1 MSATNL
7 FTLLKL
13 NLFLFSFNNKITID
27 GIIIANTKDQNNKAV
42 EIHEGKIEELN
53 KIPTRIL
60 F

>member
-13 NLFLFSFNNKITID
+13 NLFLFSFNNRITIS

-42 EIHEGKIEELN
+42 EIQEGKIEELN
-53 KIPTRIL
+53 KTPTRIL

>member
-13 NLFLFSFNNKITID
+13 NLFLFFFNNKITIE
-27 GIIIANTKDQNNKAV
+27 GIIIASKKDQNNKTV
-42 EIHEGKIEELN
+42 EIHEGKIEESN
-53 KIPTRIL
+53 KIPIKIL

>member
-13 NLFLFSFNNKITID
+13 NLFLFFFNNKITIK
-27 GIIIANTKDQNNKAV
+27 GIIIASKKDQNNKAV
-42 EIHEGKIEELN
+42 EIHEGKIEESN
-53 KIPTRIL
+53 KIPTKIL